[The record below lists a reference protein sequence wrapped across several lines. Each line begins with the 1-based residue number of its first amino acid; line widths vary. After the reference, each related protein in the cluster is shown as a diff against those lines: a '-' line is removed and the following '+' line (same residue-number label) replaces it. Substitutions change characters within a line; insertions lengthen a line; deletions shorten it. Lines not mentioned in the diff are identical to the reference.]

1 MDHQPITSYEAPIHG
16 SHHLPVRAPEQLF
29 GREADLA
36 SIHQALRA
44 GKAVLLHGPAG
55 IGKTALA
62 ASLAAGYAEL
72 PGGVLWFD
80 IADDSFLSL
89 RHRTARAYGADLTVV
104 AREAHIT
111 LVRDLLRENRPLVV
125 LDGRQNIN
133 ATREFV
139 SECASG
145 VPVLLTHTQPAAGS
159 WTPHTVGPLDE
170 ENAQAMLFSLTDV
183 AFDADI
189 AEVTQL
195 SQALAGIP
203 LAICMAA
210 HQLAAG
216 VQHGAFLK
224 QIPQLPPGETNRLMG
239 VMMAAYRVLPA
250 ALQGGVL
257 LLGTAFAGGASA
269 DLLAATGGAPPDVIR
284 QMVRQVAARGFASEH
299 ERFGQ
304 TYFNIHE
311 AIQTF
316 AQAFLRGKHQ
326 LESMHQRHLKGVL
339 AYAGQHADD
348 EQCLLAE
355 IPTFIAAALHAAQH
369 DQPDWVTQLAETLNA
384 GSLAETRGFGLELAW
399 LQHLAQDPQLAEGGA
414 LAMPEVVAEPEPVT
428 VEAWEPEVSV
438 DTSEPVAVEE
448 ETPPAEVETEVEE
461 EPAAAVDLLEELQDQ
476 DTVAAQPMWLDT
488 GTAEPDVL
496 SPVEIGADAPAEL
509 PAEDEALLDLLP
521 TLPEPATPP
530 DEILAED
537 IESLERL
544 GKQAVEQGTTSQ
556 TIDRYA
562 QAIEGYQADGNIDDE
577 LAALEALAALNLE
590 QENYDEVLN
599 YLDQGMALAQQAD
612 SPQREG
618 HLLVLLGDLQLML
631 GKEDGA
637 ETAYREAVTA
647 LRPTEAWLD
656 IALTLDKLG
665 LLYFDQRR
673 FEDAIAVWN
682 QTLPIFER
690 VGRPD
695 LRRMAL
701 NYLGDSYAELMQWSQ
716 SQAHYQQALDL
727 AQENGD
733 DQGAFEQYADL
744 GRLMEVSG
752 NRERATGYYQHAL
765 NLAFDL
771 DDQEQLGHTLLALAQ
786 LLIDDTTQLHRVIEL
801 LEAASIYLPDQPE
814 VKRLL
819 NRARTRRERLESAGV
834 ELETPEDSLED
845 YIRAAVEQSGDS
857 M

>member
-1 MDHQPITSYEAPIHG
+1 MDHQSITSYEAPIHG
-16 SHHLPVRAPEQLF
+16 SHHLAVRAPEQLLA
-29 GREADLA
+29 READLS
-36 SIHQALRA
+36 SIHLALRA
-44 GKAVLLHGPAG
+44 GTAVLLHGTAG

-80 IADDSFLSL
+80 IADDSAYSL
-89 RHRTARAYGADLTVV
+89 RHRTARAYGADLTGVTP
-104 AREAHIT
+104 EAQIT

-125 LDGRQNIN
+125 LDGRQNID
-133 ATREFV
+133 ATRAFV

-145 VPVLLTHTQPAAGS
+145 VPILLTHNQAATGS

-257 LLGTAFAGGASA
+257 LLGTAYAGGGSS
-269 DLLAATGGAPPDVIR
+269 DLLAATGGAPSDVIR
-284 QMVRQVAARGFASEH
+284 QMVRQLVTRGFASEH

-304 TYFNIHE
+304 TYFYAHD

-316 AQAFLRGKHQ
+316 AQAFLRGKQQ
-326 LESMHQRHLKGVL
+326 LDSMHQRHLAGVL
-339 AYAGQHADD
+339 SYTGQHADN
-348 EQCLLAE
+348 ERRLLAE
-355 IPTFIAAALHAAQH
+355 IPSFIAAALYAAQH
-369 DQPDWVTQLAETLNA
+369 NQADWVAHLADELST
-384 GSLAETRGFGLELAW
+384 GSLAAARGFGPELAW
-399 LQHLAQDPQLAEGGA
+399 FRHLAQQPQLAAGGA
-414 LAMPEVVAEPEPVT
+414 LNFPESAIEPEMVVLETP
-428 VEAWEPEVSV
+428 
-438 DTSEPVAVEE
+438 EPVAVEDE
-448 ETPPAEVETEVEE
+448 IPSAE
-461 EPAAAVDLLEELQDQ
+461 DLLDELQEQ
-476 DTVAAQPMWLDT
+476 DTVAAQPTWLEVE
-488 GTAEPDVL
+488 AVEPDVL
-496 SPVEIGADAPAEL
+496 SPVEIGGDASVERL
-509 PAEDEALLDLLP
+509 DEDEALSRDLDLLP
-521 TLPEPATPP
+521 PPPELPAPP
-530 DEILAED
+530 DEIHVED
-537 IESLERL
+537 IETLERL
-544 GKQAVEQGTTSQ
+544 GKQALEQGTTSQ
-556 TIDRYA
+556 AIERYA
-562 QAIEGYQADGNIDDE
+562 QAMETYQADGNINDE

-590 QENYDEVLN
+590 QENFDDVLK

-612 SPQREG
+612 NPQREG
-618 HLLVLLGDLQLML
+618 HLLVLLGDLQVML
-631 GKEDGA
+631 GKDDGA

-647 LRPTEAWLD
+647 LRPAEAWLD

-673 FEDAIAVWN
+673 FEDAIAVWD

-690 VGRPD
+690 VGRSE

-727 AQENGD
+727 AQEMGD
-733 DQGAFEQYADL
+733 VQGAFEQYADL

-752 NRERATGYYQHAL
+752 NRERATVYYQHAL
-765 NLAFDL
+765 HLAFDL
-771 DDQEQLGHTLLALAQ
+771 DNQEQLGHTLLALAQ
-786 LLIDDTTQLHRVIEL
+786 LLIDDTTQLYRVVEV
-801 LEAASIYLPDQPE
+801 LEVASIYLPDHPD

-819 NRARTRRERLESAGV
+819 NRARTRLERLESAGV
-834 ELETPEDSLED
+834 ELELPENSLED
-845 YIRAAVEQSGDS
+845 YIRTVVEQSGDD